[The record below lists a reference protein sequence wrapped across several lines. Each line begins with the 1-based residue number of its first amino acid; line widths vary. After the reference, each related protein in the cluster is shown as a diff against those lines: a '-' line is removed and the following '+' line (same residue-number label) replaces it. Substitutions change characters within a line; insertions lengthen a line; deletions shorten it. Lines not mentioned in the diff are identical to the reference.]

1 MLRRVAITGGGGFV
15 GQWLAR
21 ALLARGDDVWLS
33 GTGGR
38 PATPAIL
45 SSGEWA
51 RAHWV
56 AADVRAQADM
66 AALVGASRPDLVV
79 HLAGISFV
87 PEAEGAPE
95 LARSVNVMGV
105 SHLLSAVA
113 DSRRNTGVDPVIIV
127 VGSGTQYGTHDPSEM
142 PLPETAEQR
151 PANIYAETK
160 VAQERLALEMAE
172 ESGLRVICTRS
183 FSHSGLGHHPR
194 FFIPAIVER
203 IKSQG
208 RTRGNIAIGNDVIRD
223 YTHIDDVVSA
233 YLMLAERGRPRTVYN
248 VASGTGVSTR
258 EIAVAAMRLAGSSG
272 AVVSEPQLQRAM
284 DMPVLI
290 GSPERL
296 ERDTGWRPKRTYLD
310 ILVDLLAQA

>member
-1 MLRRVAITGGGGFV
+1 
-15 GQWLAR
+15 
-21 ALLARGDDVWLS
+21 
-33 GTGGR
+33 
-38 PATPAIL
+38 
-45 SSGEWA
+45 
-51 RAHWV
+51 V

-113 DSRRNTGVDPVIIV
+113 DSRRKTGVDPVIIV

-183 FSHSGLGHHPR
+183 FSHSGLGHDRR

-203 IKSQG
+203 IRARG
-208 RTRGNIAIGNDVIRD
+208 PAGGNIAIGNDVVRD
-223 YTHIDDVVSA
+223 YTHIDDVVEA
-233 YLMLAERGRPRTVYN
+233 YLALAERGKPRTVYN
-248 VASGTGVSTR
+248 IASGTGVTTR
-258 EIAVAAMRLAGSSG
+258 EIAVEAMRRAGG
-272 AVVSEPQLQRAM
+272 PGEVVSESGLQRPS

-290 GSPERL
+290 GSPARL
-296 ERDTGWRPKRTYLD
+296 EHDTGWRPKKTYLD
-310 ILVDLLAQA
+310 ILDDLLAHG